1 MAIGIGTRALS
12 TTCINS
18 VKLVPCPITT
28 AELPITVV
36 TMGVVV
42 PLIAV
47 VVVPAGFVRGASPL
61 SRVIA
66 IGTKVTMNE
75 GAPVPQSF
83 VADPTRP
90 DRRQPRPARQ
100 GFIT

>member
-1 MAIGIGTRALS
+1 MAVGISTGVLS
-12 TTCINS
+12 TTCTDS
-18 VKLVPCPITT
+18 VTLVPCPIST
-28 AELPITVV
+28 AEFPITVV
-36 TMGVVV
+36 AMGVVV
-42 PLIAV
+42 PLIVV

-90 DRRQPRPARQ
+90 DRRHPRPARQ